1 MNRRSGLGKGLG
13 SLIPTDAAAAAGSTG
28 GSTAGSGAGESE
40 LQEIA
45 VSAIAAN
52 EYQPRTRFD
61 EEALTS
67 LTDSVRELGVL
78 QPILVRE
85 AGPGRYE
92 LIAGERRWRA
102 ARRANLSTIPA
113 VVRTVDNKSSLE
125 QALVEN
131 LHRED
136 LNALEEAA
144 AYQQLIDEFDFSQEQ
159 VAKRVGKSRSAVAN
173 TLRLFRLPGSVQR
186 LVASGELGAG
196 HARALLGSQDRRFQE
211 VLAARVI
218 SDGLNVRQVE
228 ELVREHLGA
237 GAAEEAESD
246 SVDPLSEEPPARPVG
261 EPRPAALIELENR
274 MGSRLDTRVHL
285 AMGRSKGR
293 MTVEFADL
301 DDLERIFRLVMDS
314 SQAGEDER

>member
-13 SLIPTDAAAAAGSTG
+13 SLIPTDAAAAASSSGSTSG
-28 GSTAGSGAGESE
+28 GARGSESE
-40 LQEIA
+40 LQDIA

-159 VAKRVGKSRSAVAN
+159 VAKRVGKSRSAVTN

-186 LVASGELGAG
+186 LVANGELGAG
-196 HARALLGSQDRRFQE
+196 HARALLGSQDRSFQE
-211 VLAARVI
+211 ALAARVI
-218 SDGLNVRQVE
+218 GEGLNVRQVE
-228 ELVREHLGA
+228 EIVREHLG
-237 GAAEEAESD
+237 GGAEEIDLTEEDD
-246 SVDPLSEEPPARPVG
+246 SASSSPSPKAPG
-261 EPRPAALIELENR
+261 EPRPAALIELEDR
-274 MGSRLDTRVHL
+274 MGTRLDTRVHL
-285 AMGRSKGR
+285 SMGKAKGK

-301 DDLERIFRLVMDS
+301 DDLERIFRIVMDG
-314 SQAGEDER
+314 AALDADDD

>member
-13 SLIPTDAAAAAGSTG
+13 SLIPTDASG
-28 GSTAGSGAGESE
+28 GQASGAPAGGGVLESE
-40 LQEIA
+40 LQQIA
-45 VSAIAAN
+45 VSSIAAN
-52 EYQPRTRFD
+52 EFQPRTRFD

-144 AYQQLIDEFDFSQEQ
+144 AYQQLIDDFDFSQEQ
-159 VAKRVGKSRSAVAN
+159 VAKRVGKSRSAVTN

-186 LVASGELGAG
+186 LVANGELGAG
-196 HARALLGSQDRRFQE
+196 HARALLGSQDRSFQE
-211 VLAARVI
+211 ALARRVI
-218 SDGLNVRQVE
+218 AEGLNVRQVE
-228 ELVREHLGA
+228 EIVREHLHGPEDETVDEA
-237 GAAEEAESD
+237 EPLAEEPSA
-246 SVDPLSEEPPARPVG
+246 PRPVG
-261 EPRPAALIELENR
+261 EPRPAALIELEDR

-285 AMGRSKGR
+285 AMGKAKGK

-301 DDLERIFRLVMDS
+301 DDLERIFRIVMDGAS
-314 SQAGEDER
+314 AESEDD